1 MNATNNAVQ
10 GANAEVAR
18 PLRFNS
24 YGFGARCYNTLACR
38 VLFCNALHTSRK
50 ELDAPSGQPHRPDW
64 KEYWN
69 GSFTHES
76 GPPDSFPTP
85 VEVRWTA
92 LDGVQREVEID
103 LDDVFPD
110 RLILHDAKPEDL
122 EPWWAEGGFF
132 GRGHNVDILLEV
144 NDRTI
149 NIYMKSRVRTK
160 HLEKAPD
167 GSDRHIIH
175 YNMVLAWTRTF

>member
-1 MNATNNAVQ
+1 MSETDNTIQAKDA
-10 GANAEVAR
+10 GVAW
-18 PLRFNS
+18 PLRFSS
-24 YGFGARCYNTLACR
+24 YSFGATCYNTLACR
-38 VLFCNALHTSRK
+38 VLFCNAIHTLNK

-64 KEYWN
+64 KNNWS
-69 GSFTHES
+69 GDFIHDS
-76 GPPDSFPTP
+76 GPRDSFPTP
-85 VEVRWTA
+85 VEIKWTA

-103 LDDVFPD
+103 LNDVFPD

-122 EPWWAEGGFF
+122 EPWWAESGFM

-167 GSDRHIIH
+167 GSDEHVIH
-175 YNMVLAWTRTF
+175 YNMALAWTKTF